1 MHLLEKIREKIL
13 LMEEVIN
20 FPTSL
25 LSHENYHWENLPM
38 VPYSDLTGAVS
49 SLVQKGKKVVIIT
62 GFYVPV
68 GDPPA
73 TETDGPPGA
82 LALAKGL
89 KHLGMDVS
97 LLSDEYTLSA
107 LKVGLKALDLEE
119 KEAPIIC
126 FPFEHSDEDQTG
138 RMINEENQPLDFPP
152 SKVRG
157 LPFSPS
163 SGRGLRVDTEQQSSP
178 RPKGWGLVP
187 SKYQTSISVRFAQD
201 FFNSLP
207 GQGLTHLI
215 YIERVGPNHTLESF
229 IAQERRGKPPLKQF
243 ETILPPPIRNRCF
256 SSRLEDITRFTAKT
270 HLLLDVAERLDLP
283 VESIGIGDRGNEIGA
298 GKIPWEVFKQ
308 NSPTNREAV
317 FCSRVRTDAL
327 ISCGISNWGGYALLA
342 GVALAMGRSDILEEV
357 TPEQEGT
364 VLDDLVRHGPAV
376 DGITCK
382 QDHSVD
388 GIEFDDYVRVIERVK
403 EIAFE

>member
-1 MHLLEKIREKIL
+1 MTLPKTVREKMFLI
-13 LMEEVIN
+13 EEVIN

-25 LSHENYHWENLPM
+25 LSHKNYHWENLSM

-49 SLVQKGKKVVIIT
+49 SLIEKGKKAVIIT

-82 LALAKGL
+82 LTLAEGL
-89 KHLGMDVS
+89 KYLGVEVS

-107 LKVGLKALDLEE
+107 LKAGLKVLNLSE
-119 KEAPIIC
+119 KEIPIVC
-126 FPFEHSDEDQTG
+126 FPLEHSDQDHAS
-138 RMINEENQPLDFPP
+138 RMMNEEIE
-152 SKVRG
+152 
-157 LPFSPS
+157 S
-163 SGRGLRVDTEQQSSP
+163 S
-178 RPKGWGLVP
+178 
-187 SKYQTSISVRFAQD
+187 TSIRFAQD
-201 FFNSLP
+201 FFNSLL

-229 IAQERRGKPPLKQF
+229 LAQGRHDKPLLKDF

-270 HLLLDVAERLDLP
+270 HFLLELAERLNLP
-283 VESIGIGDRGNEIGA
+283 IESIGIGDRGNEIGA

-308 NSPTNREAV
+308 NSSTNREAI
-317 FCSRVRTDAL
+317 FCSRVRTDYL

-342 GVALAMGRSDILEEV
+342 GVALAMGRPDILKKV
-357 TPEQEGT
+357 TPEHEGA
-364 VLDDLVRHGPAV
+364 VLDYLVRHGPAI
-376 DGITCK
+376 DGMTCK

-388 GIEFDDYVRVIERVK
+388 GIEFDDYIRVIERIK
-403 EIAFE
+403 EIAFQ

>member
-1 MHLLEKIREKIL
+1 MPLPETIRGKIFLI
-13 LMEEVIN
+13 EEVIN

-25 LSHENYHWENLPM
+25 LSHKNYHWENLPM

-49 SLVQKGKKVVIIT
+49 SLVEKGKKVVIIT

-82 LALAKGL
+82 LTLAEGL
-89 KHLGMDVS
+89 KYSGMEVS
-97 LLSDEYTLSA
+97 LLSDEYSLSTLKA
-107 LKVGLKALDLEE
+107 GLKVLNLSE
-119 KEAPIIC
+119 KEIPIIC
-126 FPFEHSDEDQTG
+126 FPLEHSDRDHTS
-138 RMINEENQPLDFPP
+138 RMMNEE
-152 SKVRG
+152 KE
-157 LPFSPS
+157 SPI
-163 SGRGLRVDTEQQSSP
+163 
-178 RPKGWGLVP
+178 
-187 SKYQTSISVRFAQD
+187 SIRFAQN
-201 FFNSLP
+201 FFNSLW
-207 GQGLTHLI
+207 GQGLTHFI

-229 IAQERRGKPPLKQF
+229 MAQERQGKPPLKDF
-243 ETILPPPIRNRCF
+243 EVILPPSIRNRCF

-270 HLLLDVAERLDLP
+270 HFLLELAKRLNLP
-283 VESIGIGDRGNEIGA
+283 TESIGIGDRGNEIGA

-308 NSPTNREAV
+308 NSTTNREAV
-317 FCSRVRTDAL
+317 FCSRTRTEYL

-342 GVALAMGRSDILEEV
+342 GVALAKGRLDILEKV

-364 VLDDLVRHGPAV
+364 VLDYLVRHGPAI

-382 QDHSVD
+382 PDHSVD
-388 GIEFDDYVRVIERVK
+388 GIEFNDYMKVIERIK

>member
-1 MHLLEKIREKIL
+1 MLLPENIRDKIFLI
-13 LMEEVIN
+13 EEVIN

-25 LSHENYHWENLPM
+25 LTHKNYHWENLSM
-38 VPYSDLTGAVS
+38 VPYSDLIGAVS
-49 SLVQKGKKVVIIT
+49 SVVERGRKIVIVT

-82 LALAKGL
+82 LTLAEGL
-89 KHLGMDVS
+89 KFLGMEVS

-107 LKVGLKALDLEE
+107 LKAGLKVLNLSE
-119 KEAPIIC
+119 KEIPIIC
-126 FPFEHSDEDQTG
+126 FPLEHSDQDHTS
-138 RMINEENQPLDFPP
+138 RMMNEEIE
-152 SKVRG
+152 S
-157 LPFSPS
+157 
-163 SGRGLRVDTEQQSSP
+163 
-178 RPKGWGLVP
+178 
-187 SKYQTSISVRFAQD
+187 SISIRFAQD
-201 FFNSLP
+201 FFNSLW

-229 IAQERRGKPPLKQF
+229 MAQERHDKPPLKDF

-256 SSRLEDITRFTAKT
+256 SSRLEDITRYTAKT
-270 HLLLDVAERLDLP
+270 HFLLELAGKLNLP
-283 VESIGIGDRGNEIGA
+283 IESIGIGDRGNEIGA

-308 NSPTNREAV
+308 NSSTNREVV
-317 FCSRVRTDAL
+317 FCSRARTDYL
-327 ISCGISNWGGYALLA
+327 VSCGISNWGGYALLA
-342 GVALAMGRSDILEEV
+342 GVALAMGRLDILERV

-364 VLDDLVRHGPAV
+364 VLDYLIRHGPAV

-388 GIEFDDYVRVIERVK
+388 GIEFDDYMRVIERIK
-403 EIAFE
+403 EVAFE

>member
-1 MHLLEKIREKIL
+1 MLLSEAIRKKLL
-13 LMEEVIN
+13 LMEEVVN

-25 LSHENYHWENLPM
+25 VSRRNDRWENVSM

-89 KHLGMDVS
+89 RHLGMEVS
-97 LLSDEYTLSA
+97 LLSDEFTLSA
-107 LKVGLKALDLEE
+107 LKAGLKVLDLPE
-119 KEAPIIC
+119 KEVPIIC
-126 FPFEHSDEDQTG
+126 FPLEHSDLDHMS
-138 RMINEENQPLDFPP
+138 RMVNEENQ
-152 SKVRG
+152 S
-157 LPFSPS
+157 
-163 SGRGLRVDTEQQSSP
+163 
-178 RPKGWGLVP
+178 
-187 SKYQTSISVRFAQD
+187 SISIRFTRD
-201 FFNSLP
+201 FFDSLP

-215 YIERVGPNHTLESF
+215 YIERVGPNHTLESL
-229 IAQERRGKPPLKQF
+229 IAQERRGKPPLKEF

-270 HLLLDVAERLDLP
+270 HFLLDLARRQNLP

-298 GKIPWEVFKQ
+298 GKIPWEVFEQ
-308 NSPTNREAV
+308 NSSTNREAV
-317 FCSRVRTDAL
+317 FCCRVRTDTL

-342 GVALAMGRSDILEEV
+342 GVAMAMGRLDILEKV
-357 TPEQEGT
+357 TAKQEGT
-364 VLDDLVRHGPAV
+364 VLDYIVRHGPAI

-382 QDHSVD
+382 PDHSVD
-388 GIEFDDYVRVIERVK
+388 GIEFDDYMKVIERIR

>member
-1 MHLLEKIREKIL
+1 MVHDASKKRIGKKDRSMPLPETIRQKIL

-25 LSHENYHWENLPM
+25 LRHENYHWENLSM

-49 SLVQKGKKVVIIT
+49 SLVRKGKKVVIIT

-89 KHLGMDVS
+89 KSLGMEVS
-97 LLSDEYTLSA
+97 LLSDEYSLSA
-107 LKVGLKALDLEE
+107 LKAGLKILDLPENE
-119 KEAPIIC
+119 VPIHC
-126 FPFEHSDEDQTG
+126 FPLEHSDQDHTG
-138 RMINEENQPLDFPP
+138 RIMNEENQ
-152 SKVRG
+152 
-157 LPFSPS
+157 S
-163 SGRGLRVDTEQQSSP
+163 SN
-178 RPKGWGLVP
+178 
-187 SKYQTSISVRFAQD
+187 SIRFAQD

-207 GQGLTHLI
+207 GQGVTHLI
-215 YIERVGPNHTLESF
+215 FIERVGPNHTLESF
-229 IAQERRGKPPLKQF
+229 IAQERRGTPSLKEF
-243 ETILPPPIRNRCF
+243 EMILPPPIRNRCF

-270 HLLLDVAERLDLP
+270 HLLLDLARRLALP
-283 VESIGIGDRGNEIGA
+283 LESIGIGDRGNEIGA
-298 GKIPWEVFKQ
+298 GKIPWEVFEQ
-308 NSPTNREAV
+308 NSSTNREAV
-317 FCSRVRTDAL
+317 FCSRVRTDIL

-342 GVALAMGRSDILEEV
+342 GVALAMGRLEILEKV

-364 VLDDLVRHGPAV
+364 VLDYLVRHGPAI

-388 GIEFDDYVRVIERVK
+388 GIEFNDYMKVIERIK
-403 EIAFE
+403 EIALE